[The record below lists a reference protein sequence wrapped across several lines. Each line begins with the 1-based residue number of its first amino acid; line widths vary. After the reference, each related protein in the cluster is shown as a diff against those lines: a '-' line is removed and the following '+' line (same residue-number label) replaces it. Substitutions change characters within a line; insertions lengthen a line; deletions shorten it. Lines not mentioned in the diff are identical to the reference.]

1 MASLRRKIKANRPL
15 LAEMKQDLSAKE
27 SGLNAETLQ
36 SWKREL
42 NIAQRRR
49 LTNVKAMD
57 KYLVKKPICEC
68 MR

>member
-1 MASLRRKIKANRPL
+1 
-15 LAEMKQDLSAKE
+15 MKQDLSAKE

-68 MR
+68 M